1 MPRNQ
6 PKSAGRRSRRLQ
18 IVLSPQELD
27 AIEEFRFSTRQPNRA
42 EAVRALVRSG
52 LDHPDYAGA
61 VGRRRLN

>member
-52 LDHPDYAGA
+52 MGHPDYAGA
-61 VGRRRLN
+61 PGRQRLN